1 MTVLWSK
8 SIGEISNVPTAAA
21 VINAVN
27 NALGT
32 SLSDLP
38 VTADKI
44 LAALTEQKRGEH
56 ADQI

>member
-1 MTVLWSK
+1 
-8 SIGEISNVPTAAA
+8 VPTAAA

-38 VTADKI
+38 VTPDKI
-44 LAALTEQKRGEH
+44 LAALAEQKRVRVC
-56 ADQI
+56 